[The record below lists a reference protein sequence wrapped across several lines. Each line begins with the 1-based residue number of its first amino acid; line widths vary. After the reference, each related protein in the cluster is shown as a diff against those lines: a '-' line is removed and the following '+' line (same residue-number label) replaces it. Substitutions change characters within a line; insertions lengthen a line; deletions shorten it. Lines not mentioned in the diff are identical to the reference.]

1 MRGNRIIDLFLYNF
15 PLIEIVLLFTFTMVY
30 LNDQILNYVYVYL
43 FIICVILFLLITI
56 AVIHIFDSGK
66 IYKYTVLKV
75 YAFIKVIL
83 FSILIYI
90 MHAADIMTY
99 ITTLDLFNKTV
110 FISYLWF
117 IAIGNILFLLISFN
131 VEKRNRKDD

>member
-30 LNDQILNYVYVYL
+30 LNDTIVDQIYVYL
-43 FIICVILFLLITI
+43 FIICVIVFLLITI
-56 AVIHIFDSGK
+56 AVIHIFDSGN
-66 IYKYTVLKV
+66 IYKYTVLKI

-83 FSILIYI
+83 FSILCYI
-90 MHAADIMTY
+90 MHISGIMTY
-99 ITTLDLFNKTV
+99 ITTMNVLNKTV

-117 IAIGNILFLLISFN
+117 IAIGNILFLIISFN
-131 VEKRNRKDD
+131 VDKINRKDD